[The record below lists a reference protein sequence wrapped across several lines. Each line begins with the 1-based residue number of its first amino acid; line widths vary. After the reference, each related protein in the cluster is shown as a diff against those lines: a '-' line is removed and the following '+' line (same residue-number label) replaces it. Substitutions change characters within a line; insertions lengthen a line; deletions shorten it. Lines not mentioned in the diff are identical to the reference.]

1 MSVKLASVERFLR
14 VGRNDEAHL
23 AFEIDADLTSVFS
36 WNTKQLFVWVAAE
49 YTTPH
54 NPGGS
59 SVSVWDRTVENKADA
74 HLKLPF
80 VRNKYKLVDDGTG
93 LRGNS
98 VNLTMGWQI
107 MPRVGVMMKGT
118 HDVPTRVHAAGGVP
132 GATAAAGEADGGV
145 HAAAQTPRNRRTTVS
160 PSISIIVCGQKVI
173 IKSLRSNPASSTP
186 LVLLTRWSAPPT
198 ARPGPCAR
206 PVAR

>member
-1 MSVKLASVERFLR
+1 VSVKLASVERFLR

-74 HLKLPF
+74 HLQLPF

-93 LRGNS
+93 LRGKS

-107 MPRVGVMMKGT
+107 MPRVGVMMKGHT
-118 HDVPTRVHAAGGVP
+118 TVPHAFTLP
-132 GATAAAGEADGGV
+132 EEYPEPPQQ
-145 HAAAQTPRNRRTTVS
+145 HARRTGVYT
-160 PSISIIVCGQKVI
+160 Q
-173 IKSLRSNPASSTP
+173 
-186 LVLLTRWSAPPT
+186 PPRHRGT
-198 ARPGPCAR
+198 DGRP
-206 PVAR
+206 